1 MPEGNVTKGWGAG
14 IMANIRDRLWEKAG
28 KEGFPLTA
36 AFELL
41 PVCNLSCKM
50 CYVRKSMKEVQQ
62 AGGLKDGKW
71 WLEKA
76 KEASS
81 YGLLFPLLTG
91 GEPFLHPDF
100 RQILTGMQDM
110 GMQVSINSNATLI
123 DRETAKWLGNHVPNR
138 INITLYGASEKT
150 YENLCG
156 DGNAYKKVCDAVQ
169 WLKEYQ
175 VPVKFNTSIT
185 PQNVQDLEEMIRFA
199 KKVESPIQ
207 VAYYMFPPVRR
218 NQDMIGQNDRLTPEE
233 AGLARVKADFLQGEP
248 EWFVGM
254 AKRFSYF
261 VPLEKCNLQP
271 DENVKMKMSCRAG
284 HCSFWLD
291 WQGNMRNCGMYS
303 SVTLSTENRDFGE
316 VWKELREQTHKVRY
330 APVCA
335 VCPNQPLCHSCIAM
349 VANECGDINGKPE
362 YLCRMNQAAAKY
374 YQEYLKKIPEEFKVR
389 ETLSTGEEVP
399 QNCGLDEF

>member
-1 MPEGNVTKGWGAG
+1 
-14 IMANIRDRLWEKAG
+14 MANIRDRLWEKAG

-62 AGGLKDGKW
+62 EGGLKDGKW

-207 VAYYMFPPVRR
+207 AAYYMFPPVRR
-218 NQDMIGQNDRLTPEE
+218 NQDMIGQNDRLIPEE

>member
-1 MPEGNVTKGWGAG
+1 
-14 IMANIRDRLWEKAG
+14 MANIRDRLWEKAG

-207 VAYYMFPPVRR
+207 AAYYMFPPVRR

>member
-207 VAYYMFPPVRR
+207 AAYYMFPPVRR

>member
-62 AGGLKDGKW
+62 EGGLKDGKW

-123 DRETAKWLGNHVPNR
+123 DRETAKWIGNHVPNR

-207 VAYYMFPPVRR
+207 AAYYMFPPVRR

-362 YLCRMNQAAAKY
+362 YLCRMNQASAKY

>member
-50 CYVRKSMKEVQQ
+50 CDVRKSMKEVQQ
-62 AGGLKDGKW
+62 EGGLKDGKW

-207 VAYYMFPPVRR
+207 AAYYMFPPVRR

>member
-62 AGGLKDGKW
+62 EGGLKDGKW

-123 DRETAKWLGNHVPNR
+123 DRETAKWLGNHVSNR

-207 VAYYMFPPVRR
+207 AAYYMFPPVRR

>member
-1 MPEGNVTKGWGAG
+1 
-14 IMANIRDRLWEKAG
+14 MANIRDRLWEKAG

-62 AGGLKDGKW
+62 EGGLKDGKW

-207 VAYYMFPPVRR
+207 AAYYMFPPVRR

-330 APVCA
+330 APVCT

>member
-1 MPEGNVTKGWGAG
+1 
-14 IMANIRDRLWEKAG
+14 MANIRDRLWEKAG

-62 AGGLKDGKW
+62 EDGLKDGKW

-207 VAYYMFPPVRR
+207 AAYYMFPPVRR

>member
-1 MPEGNVTKGWGAG
+1 
-14 IMANIRDRLWEKAG
+14 MANIRDRLWEKAG

-41 PVCNLSCKM
+41 PLCNLSCKM

-62 AGGLKDGKW
+62 EGGLKDGKW

-207 VAYYMFPPVRR
+207 AAYYMFPPVRR

>member
-1 MPEGNVTKGWGAG
+1 
-14 IMANIRDRLWEKAG
+14 
-28 KEGFPLTA
+28 
-36 AFELL
+36 
-41 PVCNLSCKM
+41 
-50 CYVRKSMKEVQQ
+50 
-62 AGGLKDGKW
+62 
-71 WLEKA
+71 
-76 KEASS
+76 
-81 YGLLFPLLTG
+81 
-91 GEPFLHPDF
+91 
-100 RQILTGMQDM
+100 
-110 GMQVSINSNATLI
+110 
-123 DRETAKWLGNHVPNR
+123 
-138 INITLYGASEKT
+138 
-150 YENLCG
+150 
-156 DGNAYKKVCDAVQ
+156 
-169 WLKEYQ
+169 
-175 VPVKFNTSIT
+175 
-185 PQNVQDLEEMIRFA
+185 
-199 KKVESPIQ
+199 
-207 VAYYMFPPVRR
+207 MFPPVRR

-233 AGLARVKADFLQGEP
+233 AGLARVKADFLQREP

>member
-62 AGGLKDGKW
+62 EGGLKDGKW

-207 VAYYMFPPVRR
+207 AAYYMFPPVRR

-374 YQEYLKKIPEEFKVR
+374 YQEYLKKILEEFKVR

>member
-1 MPEGNVTKGWGAG
+1 
-14 IMANIRDRLWEKAG
+14 MANIRDRLWEKAG

-62 AGGLKDGKW
+62 EGGLKDGKW

-207 VAYYMFPPVRR
+207 AAYYMFPPVRR

-389 ETLSTGEEVP
+389 ETLATGEEVP
-399 QNCGLDEF
+399 QNCGVDEF

>member
-1 MPEGNVTKGWGAG
+1 
-14 IMANIRDRLWEKAG
+14 MANIRDRLWEKAG

-62 AGGLKDGKW
+62 EGGLKDGKW

-199 KKVESPIQ
+199 KKVEGPIQ
-207 VAYYMFPPVRR
+207 AAYYMFPPVRR

>member
-62 AGGLKDGKW
+62 EGGLKDGKW

-207 VAYYMFPPVRR
+207 AAYYMFPPVRR

-330 APVCA
+330 APLCA

>member
-1 MPEGNVTKGWGAG
+1 
-14 IMANIRDRLWEKAG
+14 MANIRDRLWEKAG

-62 AGGLKDGKW
+62 EGGLKDGKW

-207 VAYYMFPPVRR
+207 AAYYMFPPVRR

-291 WQGNMRNCGMYS
+291 WQGNMRSCGMYS

>member
-1 MPEGNVTKGWGAG
+1 
-14 IMANIRDRLWEKAG
+14 MANIRDRLWEKAG

-62 AGGLKDGKW
+62 EGGLKDGKW

-207 VAYYMFPPVRR
+207 AAYYMFPPVRR

>member
-62 AGGLKDGKW
+62 EGGLKDGKW

-207 VAYYMFPPVRR
+207 AAYYMFPPVRR

>member
-1 MPEGNVTKGWGAG
+1 
-14 IMANIRDRLWEKAG
+14 MANIRDRLWEKAG

-138 INITLYGASEKT
+138 INNQLWHQRCNRSRSMHSLHIIF
-150 YENLCG
+150 LC
-156 DGNAYKKVCDAVQ
+156 
-169 WLKEYQ
+169 L
-175 VPVKFNTSIT
+175 
-185 PQNVQDLEEMIRFA
+185 
-199 KKVESPIQ
+199 
-207 VAYYMFPPVRR
+207 
-218 NQDMIGQNDRLTPEE
+218 
-233 AGLARVKADFLQGEP
+233 
-248 EWFVGM
+248 
-254 AKRFSYF
+254 
-261 VPLEKCNLQP
+261 
-271 DENVKMKMSCRAG
+271 
-284 HCSFWLD
+284 
-291 WQGNMRNCGMYS
+291 
-303 SVTLSTENRDFGE
+303 
-316 VWKELREQTHKVRY
+316 
-330 APVCA
+330 
-335 VCPNQPLCHSCIAM
+335 
-349 VANECGDINGKPE
+349 
-362 YLCRMNQAAAKY
+362 
-374 YQEYLKKIPEEFKVR
+374 
-389 ETLSTGEEVP
+389 
-399 QNCGLDEF
+399 

>member
-1 MPEGNVTKGWGAG
+1 
-14 IMANIRDRLWEKAG
+14 MANIRDRLWEKAG

-62 AGGLKDGKW
+62 EGGLKDGKW

-123 DRETAKWLGNHVPNR
+123 DRETAKWLGNHVSNR

>member
-1 MPEGNVTKGWGAG
+1 
-14 IMANIRDRLWEKAG
+14 MANIRDRLWEKAG

-62 AGGLKDGKW
+62 EGGLKDGKW

-207 VAYYMFPPVRR
+207 AAYYMFPPVRR

-362 YLCRMNQAAAKY
+362 YLCRMTQAAAKY

>member
-62 AGGLKDGKW
+62 EGGLKDGKW

-123 DRETAKWLGNHVPNR
+123 DRETAKWIGNHVPNR

-207 VAYYMFPPVRR
+207 AAYYMFPPVRR

-303 SVTLSTENRDFGE
+303 SVTLSTENCDFGE

-362 YLCRMNQAAAKY
+362 YLCRMNQASAKY